1 MPNDDDLINLEHQVD
16 RHERELEIDGKD
28 IEQLKKDII
37 DLRQDVTDLLEILGF
52 SRQGPHVQPSGL
64 LPEEKRIYDA
74 AVTRLMNR

>member
-1 MPNDDDLINLEHQVD
+1 MPNDDDLTNLEHQVD

-52 SRQGPHVQPSGL
+52 SRQVPVCST
-64 LPEEKRIYDA
+64 KRASPGREAD
-74 AVTRLMNR
+74 L

>member
-16 RHERELEIDGKD
+16 RHERELQIDGKD

-37 DLRQDVTDLLEILGF
+37 DLRQDVRDLLETLGF
-52 SRQGPHVQPSGL
+52 SRRVPYIHPIGL
-64 LPEEKRIYDA
+64 LPEEKQIYDA